1 VSPKILLSARDDAD
15 GHRLAGV
22 VAFGLHDDAACD
34 AARAEVVGDGAKRA
48 LVRHGEHDGEGPR
61 PKVSGA
67 RLASR
72 VKQVRGED
80 TQRKVTPNDGVVGEG
95 RGGFFSRAPVRRFT
109 A

>member
-1 VSPKILLSARDDAD
+1 MSPEVLLSARDDAD

-22 VAFGLHDDAACD
+22 VAFGLHDDAARD
-34 AARAEVVGDGAKRA
+34 AARAEVFGDVAKRA
-48 LVRHGEHDGEGPR
+48 LVGNGQHDGEGPR
-61 PKVSGA
+61 PEVSGA

-80 TQRKVTPNDGVVGEG
+80 AQRKVTPNDGVVSEG
-95 RGGFFSRAPVRRFT
+95 RGGFFSRAPVRRLT